1 MPENPKAI
9 RRRIKSVRNTRQI
22 TRAMKLVSGAKLRR
36 AQQAVEAA
44 RPFAERLRNLV
55 SNLAAAGGK
64 HPLLEERGEEEKVAL
79 LVVSA
84 DRGLAGAFSANIVKA
99 AQKFVTSRPAGSVAL
114 NIVGRRAA
122 DFFRRRGNEMQ
133 RQRVDATAKFG
144 LDLPQGIAGEL
155 MQDFLSGEV
164 DAVYVLFTRFQ
175 SALVQTVAVERLLPV
190 QRPERAEDAVGVE
203 YRFDPSPDVILGELL
218 PRFVQTQVYQALLE
232 TVASEHGARM
242 TAMENATRNAND
254 MINALTLRF
263 NKARQA
269 AITREIIEIVSGAQA
284 QAG

>member
-44 RPFAERLRNLV
+44 RPFSKRLQNLV

-64 HPLLEERGEEEKVAL
+64 HPLLEERGEEERVAL
-79 LVVSA
+79 LVISA
-84 DRGLAGAFSANIVKA
+84 DRGLAGAFNANILKT
-99 AQKFVTSRPAGSVAL
+99 AQRFLASRPAGSVSL
-114 NIVGRRAA
+114 SLVGRKAA
-122 DFFRRRGNEMQ
+122 DFFRRRGTAAQ
-133 RQRVDATAKFG
+133 RQRVEVTSRFG
-144 LDLPQGIAGEL
+144 FELPQAVADEL
-155 MQDFLSGEV
+155 MQDFLGGEV
-164 DAVYVLFTRFQ
+164 DGVYVLFTRFQ
-175 SALVQTVAVERLLPV
+175 SAMVQMVTVERLLPV
-190 QRPERAEDAVGVE
+190 QRPEAPAEVE

-218 PRFVQTQVYQALLE
+218 PRYVRTQVYQQLLE

-242 TAMENATRNAND
+242 TAMENATRSASD
-254 MINALTLRF
+254 MIDALTTRF

-284 QAG
+284 LSG